1 MITLRKKIGLCSLI
15 TLLVNGCS
23 YQANINSEL
32 IKHSNQPHIYV
43 NEAIKLVDDRS
54 DILDVSISSLYHTFQ
69 FSVKDAYF
77 IAVRDVLKQS
87 VEVNVSPSKP
97 LNGLYIVPH
106 FNTSLS
112 YLGSLGAG
120 LETLTRIDLF
130 DAERN
135 SLLKSYQ
142 INNHLDYQLPGSA
155 LALNFLTGFTL
166 FTLSPITLPA
176 ATNIMGEHGKDLLEH
191 SISDSLN
198 KFGNDFRDDLVKRS
212 KLKEEF
218 RLIDS
223 CFNAIKID
231 PALSSISNKVAL
243 SSTQDQSFEMLANRE
258 KPANNEKN
266 AIKYWRESRLT
277 CFSKMEAYQR
287 QNNTANELIALNSTA
302 KSVQDELIIQ
312 LYQGSLTYGD
322 FARKRQAIADSTMVA
337 EMQINNEI
345 AKQNLLERQRL
356 EEVTLKQKQV
366 QLQEAQ
372 TREMQQQTLMMG
384 IQAITQ
390 QSMQQQ
396 QLNNQQQIINR
407 LNMPQHTNCN
417 VLGNNVS
424 CTNW

>member
-1 MITLRKKIGLCSLI
+1 M
-15 TLLVNGCS
+15 
-23 YQANINSEL
+23 
-32 IKHSNQPHIYV
+32 
-43 NEAIKLVDDRS
+43 
-54 DILDVSISSLYHTFQ
+54 
-69 FSVKDAYF
+69 
-77 IAVRDVLKQS
+77 
-87 VEVNVSPSKP
+87 
-97 LNGLYIVPH
+97 PH